1 MLKNKTDILPFL
13 ILLIFVE
20 KIGIADTRLIKL
32 LWLSIFHLI
41 LEVWRSI
48 SNKILIIKIIP
59 RDGVLSNLISI
70 ISAVKLWLCLI
81 LITCLISNIWRS
93 KSSNNLSIQKT
104 LSNNF
109 LKYLA
114 EWNATKMKYHG
125 KDEMKYNVYFLSK
138 IMAIYL
144 FLFSGPVRSKLIYHG
159 KVLLRNLIFY
169 IVYVSGSEMSD
180 IDRRRYGCGG

>member
-1 MLKNKTDILPFL
+1 MFQNKTDILLFL
-13 ILLIFVE
+13 LYIGILIFAE
-20 KIGIADTRLIKL
+20 KIVIAGTCQ
-32 LWLSIFHLI
+32 
-41 LEVWRSI
+41 I
-48 SNKILIIKIIP
+48 ST
-59 RDGVLSNLISI
+59 
-70 ISAVKLWLCLI
+70 VKLWLCLMFV
-81 LITCLISNIWRS
+81 TCFISNIRRS

-125 KDEMKYNVYFLSK
+125 KDEMKCIVYFLSK
-138 IMAIYL
+138 IMSIYL
-144 FLFSGPVRSKLIYHG
+144 FLFSGSIGSKLIYHG

-180 IDRRRYGCGG
+180 IDRRRYGCGGWESRS